1 MTVIYSL
8 DLETAPNEG
17 DLSNGYALEP
27 WRVRQGKAHISSIS
41 VYGSDDSQDHMD
53 NPSREYLIN
62 QLEALS
68 GKEVWTHNGVF
79 DVAWLIATLEPDK
92 TKPIPAC
99 IMNIRWRDT
108 MTLAKWITNGKLADD
123 MQLSYSLVALIEQ
136 FLKKMEGAQ
145 EFINMKRGATLDP
158 SSEYWS
164 KRAVLDT
171 LWTLRL
177 AQFLWQHLKPEQ
189 VNGYIVEC
197 ACIPQISDSWLT
209 GLRIDV
215 DQLDMV
221 EKDLLAENKILTA
234 KTGVSETVIA
244 SPAQLS
250 NLLFNQ
256 MGFEPLSY
264 TPTGKPQ
271 CNADTIKILAYKHGG
286 DQRLQD
292 IMKIKENL
300 TLLSK
305 YVKTTRI
312 ALARTGDGYIYPIP
326 KIFGTSTGRL
336 TYSNETMKGV
346 KVSIAIHQ
354 LPRKAK
360 AVRKMFLPPP
370 GMLFSEHDAMAQESR
385 IMGIWANEAAMID
398 AFAHNKDLHALM
410 ASRICGMPYEAI
422 VDGKKHEV
430 AKIIEY
436 RQMGKLTNLSCNF
449 RIGGASLSKKAFTE
463 YDIPMDINTGN
474 QLVRAFKQ
482 MYPGI
487 PKYWDAIVEF
497 AKQNGYSYTLA
508 QRRYKVPKDFDWKV
522 EGTVISH
529 PIQGTGAEMMYA
541 AIAYTRGHKYI
552 FNLHDGQFF
561 GIKDEAESV
570 VIENKL
576 NSIDYESLWG
586 VKLPIKLLFEKN
598 VGKNLGEVK

>member
-1 MTVIYSL
+1 MIQYSL

-53 NPSREYLIN
+53 NPSREYLIT

-177 AQFLWQHLKPEQ
+177 AQFLWSHLKPEQ
-189 VNGYIVEC
+189 RNGYIIEC
-197 ACIPQISDSWLT
+197 ACIAPIADSWLT

-215 DQLDMV
+215 EQLGKI
-221 EKDLLAENKILTA
+221 EKEIIAETEALCKQHSL
-234 KTGVSETVIA
+234 SQTVIA
-244 SPAQLS
+244 SPTQLGS
-250 NLLFNQ
+250 LLFNTW
-256 MGFEPLSY
+256 GFEPISF

-271 CNADTIKILAYKHGG
+271 CNSDTVKILAYRAGG
-286 DQRLQD
+286 DPRLDAVMQ
-292 IMKIKENL
+292 IKENL

-305 YVKTTRI
+305 YIKTTHI

-326 KIFGTSTGRL
+326 RIFGTSTGRL
-336 TYSNETMKGV
+336 TYSNETLKGV

-360 AVRKMFLPPP
+360 AIRKIFLPPE
-370 GMLFSEHDAMAQESR
+370 GMLFAEHDGVAQESR
-385 IMGIWANEAAMID
+385 IMGIWANEPAMID
-398 AFAHNKDLHALM
+398 AFAHDKDLHSMM
-410 ASRICGMPYEAI
+410 AAKICGVPYDTI
-422 VDGKKHEV
+422 VEGKKNEV
-430 AKIIEY
+430 TKLIEF

-463 YDIPMDINTGN
+463 YSIPMDVNTGN

-487 PKYWDAIVEF
+487 PKYWDAILAF
-497 AKQNGYSYTLA
+497 ARQNGYSYTLA
-508 QRRYKVPKDFDWKV
+508 QRRYKVNGSFDFKV
-522 EGTVISH
+522 EGTLISH
-529 PIQGTGAEMMYA
+529 PIQGTGAEMTYA
-541 AIAYTRGHKYI
+541 AIASTRGHKLV
-552 FNLHDGQFF
+552 FTLHDGIFHAVS
-561 GIKDEAESV
+561 DVAEAD
-570 VIENKL
+570 VIEQKL
-576 NSIDYESLWG
+576 NSIDYEKLWG
-586 VKLPIKLLFEKN
+586 VKLPIKLPFERN

>member
-1 MTVIYSL
+1 MIQYSL

-53 NPSREYLIN
+53 NPSREYLIT

-197 ACIPQISDSWLT
+197 ACIPPIADSWLT
-209 GLRIDV
+209 GLRIDEN
-215 DQLDMV
+215 QLKV
-221 EKDLLAENKILTA
+221 TERALLEENA
-234 KTGVSETVIA
+234 KLCKQYGISETVIA
-244 SPAQLS
+244 SPTQLGK
-250 NLLFNQ
+250 LLFDQ
-256 MGFEPLSY
+256 MGYEPLSY

-271 CNADTIKILAYKHGG
+271 CNSDTIKILAYRNGG
-286 DQRLQD
+286 DEKLD
-292 IMKIKENL
+292 AIMKVKENL

-305 YVKTTRI
+305 YIKTTHI

-326 KIFGTSTGRL
+326 RIFGTSTGRL
-336 TYSNETMKGV
+336 TYSNETLRGV

-360 AVRKMFLPPP
+360 DVRKIFLPPE
-370 GMLFSEHDAMAQESR
+370 GMLFAEYDGMSQESR
-385 IMGIWANEAAMID
+385 VMGIWANEPAMID
-398 AFAHNKDLHALM
+398 AFGNDKDLHAMM
-410 ASRICGMPYEAI
+410 AAKIYGIPYET
-422 VDGKKHEV
+422 VVQGKKDNDT
-430 AKIIEY
+430 KMIEY
-436 RQMGKLTNLSCNF
+436 RQMGKLTNLSSNF
-449 RIGGASLSKKAFTE
+449 RIGGASLSQKSFTE
-463 YDIPMDINTGN
+463 YNVYMDVNTGN
-474 QLVRAFKQ
+474 QLVRAFKS

-487 PKYWDAIVEF
+487 PKYWDAIIQF
-497 AKQNGYSYTLA
+497 AKQNGYTYTLA
-508 QRRYKVPKDFDWKV
+508 QRRYKVPKEFDFRV
-522 EGTVISH
+522 EGSVISH
-529 PIQGTGAEMMYA
+529 PIQGTAAEMTYA
-541 AIAYTRGHKYI
+541 AIAHIRNHKLV
-552 FNLHDGQFF
+552 FTLHDGIFVI
-561 GIKDEAESV
+561 IKEEAESL
-570 VIENKL
+570 VIERKL
-576 NSIDYESLWG
+576 NTIDYDKLWN
-586 VKLPIKLLFEKN
+586 VKLPIKLLFEMN